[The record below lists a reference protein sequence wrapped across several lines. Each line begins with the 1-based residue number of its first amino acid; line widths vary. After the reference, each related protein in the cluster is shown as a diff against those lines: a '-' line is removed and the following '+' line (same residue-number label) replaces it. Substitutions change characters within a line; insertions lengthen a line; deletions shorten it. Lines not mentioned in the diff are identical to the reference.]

1 MKIYDRVLLPLIGL
15 AFWIIGTLWYEV
27 RGPSVFETTSLRYR
41 INFILA
47 PIASAIVCI
56 AILKWSHI
64 PAREWAAAALLIALP
79 GMVGEAVLLSRFAIF
94 MPRMQAASAGR
105 YGAFLFA
112 AYALFLTISVIA
124 TLTATS

>member
-1 MKIYDRVLLPLIGL
+1 MKRYDRVLLPLFGL

-27 RGPSVFETTSLRYR
+27 QGPSVFETTSLRYW
-41 INFILA
+41 IHFILT
-47 PIASAIVCI
+47 PIASAVVCV
-56 AILKWSHI
+56 AILKWRHI

-79 GMVGEAVLLSRFAIF
+79 GMLGEAGLLSRFAVF

-112 AYALFLTISVIA
+112 AYALFLTISVIV